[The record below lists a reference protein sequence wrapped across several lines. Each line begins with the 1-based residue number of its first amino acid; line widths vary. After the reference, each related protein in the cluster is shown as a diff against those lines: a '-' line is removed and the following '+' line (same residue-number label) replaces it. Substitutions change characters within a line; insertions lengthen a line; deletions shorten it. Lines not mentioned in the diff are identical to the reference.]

1 MFSFLFSKK
10 QPVETKPSK
19 GPIEDLD
26 EMLNQTLEDW
36 KALQQQMPR
45 SEAVSCWLDRKD
57 NMEGTTWL
65 VRLGPQT
72 PPYVGL
78 DRRSVNGRSRLS
90 K

>member
-1 MFSFLFSKK
+1 MFSFLFPKK

-26 EMLNQTLEDW
+26 EMLNQTLENW
-36 KALQQQMPR
+36 KACQQQMPR
-45 SEAVSCWLDRKD
+45 SEAVTCWLDRKD
-57 NMEGTTWL
+57 NMDGTTWL

-78 DRRSVNGRSRLS
+78 DRHSVNGRSRLA

>member
-10 QPVETKPSK
+10 KPVETKPSK

-26 EMLNQTLEDW
+26 EMLNQTLEEW
-36 KALQQQMPR
+36 KARQQHLPR

-72 PPYVGL
+72 PPYAGL
-78 DRRSVNGRSRLS
+78 DRHSVNGRSRLA